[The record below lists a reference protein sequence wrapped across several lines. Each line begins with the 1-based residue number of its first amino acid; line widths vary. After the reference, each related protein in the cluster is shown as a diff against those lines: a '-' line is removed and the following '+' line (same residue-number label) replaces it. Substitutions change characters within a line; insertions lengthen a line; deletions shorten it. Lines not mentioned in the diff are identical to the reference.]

1 MFPIDF
7 CKAPNWKDAG
17 GYSREKENSEGDA
30 HILTK
35 NNRGMWREEEKG
47 TGCKKAI
54 NGYNSNMKNDLV
66 KYLDDTILIYLLF

>member
-30 HILTK
+30 HILT
-35 NNRGMWREEEKG
+35 
-47 TGCKKAI
+47 
-54 NGYNSNMKNDLV
+54 
-66 KYLDDTILIYLLF
+66 